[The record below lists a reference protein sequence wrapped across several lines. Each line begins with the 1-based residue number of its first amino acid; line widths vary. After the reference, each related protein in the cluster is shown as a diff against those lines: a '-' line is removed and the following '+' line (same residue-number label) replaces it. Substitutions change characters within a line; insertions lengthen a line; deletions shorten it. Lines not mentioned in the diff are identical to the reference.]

1 MSGSQMLP
9 IVKFDKKLSFLP
21 KNSVILGHFC
31 IILRHFKV
39 KLHKKLSFL
48 KIPDAALK
56 FQITLWNPVYYCK
69 FTHIHQYSGPIKT
82 YCVIFRTLCNSC
94 IFRTLSYSESWHIQ
108 NLRYIQNSAKV
119 YSGIFSML
127 CNICILRTLPQFRIL
142 AYLRPNAYLKSC
154 LCRHIQAYSIMIVI
168 ITFFFFHFNLTYF

>member
-1 MSGSQMLP
+1 MYSMIHIQNLGIIQNKSMSGSQMLP

-94 IFRTLSYSESWHIQ
+94 IFRTLSYSESWHI
-108 NLRYIQNSAKV
+108 
-119 YSGIFSML
+119 
-127 CNICILRTLPQFRIL
+127 
-142 AYLRPNAYLKSC
+142 
-154 LCRHIQAYSIMIVI
+154 
-168 ITFFFFHFNLTYF
+168 